1 MKSNSQ
7 KGEFVSR
14 SRSFTVSEF
23 QGFTVSGVSGFQ
35 SFRVSGFQEF
45 CISETIL
52 IIRIRSH
59 PAPAAAREGSKDSGN
74 FIRF

>member
-23 QGFTVSGVSGFQ
+23 Q

-45 CISETIL
+45 QEFQDFKSFRVL
-52 IIRIRSH
+52 HFGDDSH
-59 PAPAAAREGSKDSGN
+59 NQDKKSSCTRRGEGGV
-74 FIRF
+74 